1 CLMAMIEPGEK
12 FLVGYG
18 NGKSVEVQ
26 ALGMRKKREALKLLR
41 VVQSG
46 GDPDSVF
53 GAVEGMLR
61 HFIPEMQDEFL
72 DSINEKMAMDIVT
85 AAIAEQS
92 LSEDERKKSESPH
105 S

>member
-1 CLMAMIEPGEK
+1 MASIEPGEK

-26 ALGMRKKREALKLLR
+26 ALGMRQKRAVLKLIITL
-41 VVQSG
+41 QAG
-46 GDPDSVF
+46 GDPDTVF
-53 GAVEGMLR
+53 SAAEEALR
-61 HFIPEMQDEFL
+61 VFIPGMKDEFL
-72 DSINEKMAMDIVT
+72 DSINEAMAMDILK

-92 LSEDERKKSESPH
+92 LSEDDRKKSESPH